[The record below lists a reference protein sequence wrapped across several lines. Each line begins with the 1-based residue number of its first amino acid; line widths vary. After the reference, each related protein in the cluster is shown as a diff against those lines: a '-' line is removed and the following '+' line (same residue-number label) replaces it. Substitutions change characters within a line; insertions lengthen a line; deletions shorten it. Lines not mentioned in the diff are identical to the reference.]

1 MIPKR
6 ENPILYKATLGHMSQ
21 AIKTVDD
28 AWMRHSH
35 ERSNSTNVPIVD
47 ESRVAIQT
55 ITDGFYSPL
64 EGQRDIR
71 LLEVLPGDDAS
82 IVVTT
87 MITVSLDSEPTY
99 AALSYAWGDATQ
111 RSIIECNGKPI
122 SITASLAEA
131 LKAFRSF
138 SAGLDAPLK
147 RFQK

>member
-1 MIPKR
+1 
-6 ENPILYKATLGHMSQ
+6 MS
-21 AIKTVDD
+21 TV
-28 AWMRHSH
+28 S
-35 ERSNSTNVPIVD
+35 

-55 ITDGFYSPL
+55 ITDGFYPPFL
-64 EGQRDIR
+64 GQRDIR

-111 RSIIECNGKPI
+111 RSTIECNGKSI
-122 SITASLAEA
+122 SITTTLAEA

-138 SAGLDAPLK
+138 SAGPDAPLRK
-147 RFQK
+147 FQK